1 MNMSVKEV
9 FDLRKQ
15 GRIEEAYE
23 AIRPMYAQ
31 HKGRYTTLCMFWTA
45 ADVFKLRLEQGRTDE
60 AETIYRALLRLLPH
74 VEEITKEL
82 ENGTV
87 GLVQRPVAQQGH
99 GPVPTVTD
107 VDDSKLPWEK
117 DPQPTSSAAAFMQ
130 YAHRRLSQ
138 MTESQQS
145 SEEEKPLNSSDSL
158 DSCSVELTT
167 PQQAVLDAIRA
178 NQGARIPVL
187 SETTGIPA
195 KSLERHIAALTA
207 IHLIEHRGSKKTGGY
222 YTL

>member
-1 MNMSVKEV
+1 M
-9 FDLRKQ
+9 RKQ

-60 AETIYRALLRLLPH
+60 AEKIYRALLRLLPR

-82 ENGTV
+82 ESRTGA
-87 GLVQRPVAQQGH
+87 PSA
-99 GPVPTVTD
+99 PTAT
-107 VDDSKLPWEK
+107 DDSKLPWEQA
-117 DPQPTSSAAAFMQ
+117 PQPTSSAASFLS
-130 YAHRRLSQ
+130 YAQRRLTQ
-138 MTESQQS
+138 LTESQQS
-145 SEEEKPLNSSDSL
+145 SEEEKPQNSSGSSDSFL
-158 DSCSVELTT
+158 RDAPDDLQSCAWSLSQ
-167 PQQAVLDAIRA
+167 PQQIVLDAIRA
-178 NQGARIPVL
+178 NPGVRIPSL
-187 SETTGIPA
+187 SEVTDIPA
-195 KSLERHIAALTA
+195 KTLERHIAALTA

>member
-1 MNMSVKEV
+1 M
-9 FDLRKQ
+9 RKQ
-15 GRIEEAYE
+15 GRIEEAYD

-60 AETIYRALLRLLPH
+60 AEKIYRALLRLLPR
-74 VEEITKEL
+74 VEEITNEL
-82 ENGTV
+82 GDGT
-87 GLVQRPVAQQGH
+87 GA
-99 GPVPTVTD
+99 PTAPTAT
-107 VDDSKLPWEK
+107 DDSKLPWEQ

-130 YAHRRLSQ
+130 YAQRRLSQ
-138 MTESQQS
+138 LAESQQS
-145 SEEEKPLNSSDSL
+145 SPDANPQNSTDSSDSFL
-158 DSCSVELTT
+158 RDAPDDLQSGAWSLSQ

-178 NQGARIPVL
+178 NPGARIPSL
-187 SETTGIPA
+187 SEATGISA
-195 KSLERHIAALTA
+195 KTLERHIAALTA

>member
-1 MNMSVKEV
+1 MISVKDI
-9 FDLRKQ
+9 FDMRKQ
-15 GRIEEAYE
+15 GRIEEAYN

-60 AETIYRALLRLLPH
+60 AEKIYRALLRLLPH

-82 ENGTV
+82 ESGT
-87 GLVQRPVAQQGH
+87 GAPSA
-99 GPVPTVTD
+99 PTAT
-107 VDDSKLPWEK
+107 DDSKLPWEK
-117 DPQPTSSAAAFMQ
+117 DPQPISSAAAFMQ
-130 YAHRRLSQ
+130 YAQRRLTQ
-138 MTESQQS
+138 LTESQQS
-145 SEEEKPLNSSDSL
+145 SADANPQNSSDSCKL
-158 DSCSVELTT
+158 CSVELTA

-178 NQGARIPVL
+178 NPGARIPAL

-195 KSLERHIAALTA
+195 KTLERHIAALTA